1 MRHLP
6 CITSFVSIA
15 RHTLL
20 TLQPCDPCF
29 CRSLTH
35 LLLVLGVCAS
45 LGIAQ
50 GAIMAVD
57 LGSEWLKVSVVK
69 PGRSPFSIVVNEMC
83 ARHAPYSDQSSLLNP
98 LPVVVV

>member
-1 MRHLP
+1 M
-6 CITSFVSIA
+6 
-15 RHTLL
+15 
-20 TLQPCDPCF
+20 
-29 CRSLTH
+29 H

-45 LGIAQ
+45 LGAAH

-83 ARHAPYSDQSSLLNP
+83 AVAM
-98 LPVVVV
+98 

>member
-1 MRHLP
+1 M
-6 CITSFVSIA
+6 
-15 RHTLL
+15 
-20 TLQPCDPCF
+20 
-29 CRSLTH
+29 H

-45 LGIAQ
+45 LGVAH

-83 ARHAPYSDQSSLLNP
+83 ALNMRQPYSALF
-98 LPVVVV
+98 LPALCVCSV

>member
-1 MRHLP
+1 M
-6 CITSFVSIA
+6 
-15 RHTLL
+15 
-20 TLQPCDPCF
+20 
-29 CRSLTH
+29 H

-45 LGIAQ
+45 LGVAH

-83 ARHAPYSDQSSLLNP
+83 ALYTAHMISPACSLSSRFIPCSGCTGLDYPRTSLCRP
-98 LPVVVV
+98 HWCYED